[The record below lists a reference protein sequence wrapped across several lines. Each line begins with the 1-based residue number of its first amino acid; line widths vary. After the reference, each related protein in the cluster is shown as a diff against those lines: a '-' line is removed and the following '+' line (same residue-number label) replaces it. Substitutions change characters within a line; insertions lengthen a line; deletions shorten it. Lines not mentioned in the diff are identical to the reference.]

1 MTEPPVRRPTFTL
14 HGRIRS
20 FIYAFSGVRYVFASE
35 RNMWLHATAA
45 LLAVGLGVSV
55 GVSLEEWRW
64 IVLAIGW
71 VWMAEAFNTAIE
83 RLADAVTLERDPRI
97 GLVKDVAAAG
107 VLLSAAGAAAIG
119 LLVFVPYLLP
129 R

>member
-1 MTEPPVRRPTFTL
+1 MSEPPIRRPRFTL
-14 HGRIRS
+14 HSRIRS
-20 FIYAFSGVRYVFASE
+20 FGFAVSGVRYVFASE
-35 RNMWLHATAA
+35 HNMWLHAIAA
-45 LLAVGLGVSV
+45 LIVVALGIGIGLPV
-55 GVSLEEWRW
+55 EEWRW

-97 GLVKDVAAAG
+97 GLVKDLAAAG
-107 VLLSAAGAAAIG
+107 VLLSAIGAAAIG
-119 LLVFVPYLLP
+119 LLVFVPHLLP